1 MGWNENIAATVT
13 HVRGDRPTLD
23 LVPDHHIA
31 QINIGVMIAPTD
43 DPSVAGFME
52 NLDHINAQ
60 ADAAEGFVW
69 RLQSEQGN
77 ATDIQIFPNPLELVN
92 MSVWESVDTLKSYV
106 YRTEHVEFFRRR
118 AAWFEADGKRVALW
132 SVRPGRI
139 PTLADAVRRVE
150 FMEHHG
156 PTPYAFGFAQPP
168 PALVFETVGGT
179 EATPVERSA
188 EHPASSGQDWILQ
201 ARYDGRVVGT
211 GALRQIGSTTG
222 EIVRVDVD
230 DSVNGLSIDVALADQ
245 LELMAEGMGL
255 NELTTGRSR
264 QP

>member
-43 DPSVAGFME
+43 DPSVAEFME

-168 PALVFETVGGT
+168 PALVFETVGG
-179 EATPVERSA
+179 
-188 EHPASSGQDWILQ
+188 
-201 ARYDGRVVGT
+201 
-211 GALRQIGSTTG
+211 LRQRLSSARLNTPPRRDRTGSSKPDTTG
-222 EIVRVDVD
+222 ESSAPEPSAR
-230 DSVNGLSIDVALADQ
+230 SAPPPARSSAWTS
-245 LELMAEGMGL
+245 
-255 NELTTGRSR
+255 TTR
-264 QP
+264 